1 MKDTRKDDPKA
12 RIDAQTERLPGDI
25 HFHLKELRTSRG
37 WSQGEAAKVFGVG
50 LSKYKLMES
59 SDDQAVDHRT
69 IQRACDVYEVSADYL
84 LGRTTIEFP
93 TAEYIESLGLSK
105 KSLKKLTARSTDR
118 KTLNRII
125 EHRSFFYFMWA
136 VSMYV
141 KDITLNANRI
151 RNEQMMGGLLA
162 MEAAMKMFPDKQEE
176 IREDMFQFRSE
187 LELQA
192 DEKDLETVI
201 KNLKRILHAVREDVR
216 KERNAPEYITRT
228 ELRDSALSFYRKR
241 QGGEKVSFLTVIKKM
256 MEILFRKAPMFR
268 IREGEKANEMIVT
281 LPDVPEKLERSYA
294 EMRKENAE
302 LFAGRS

>member
-1 MKDTRKDDPKA
+1 M
-12 RIDAQTERLPGDI
+12 
-25 HFHLKELRTSRG
+25 
-37 WSQGEAAKVFGVG
+37 
-50 LSKYKLMES
+50 
-59 SDDQAVDHRT
+59 
-69 IQRACDVYEVSADYL
+69 
-84 LGRTTIEFP
+84 
-93 TAEYIESLGLSK
+93 SK

-162 MEAAMKMFPDKQEE
+162 MEAAMKMFPDKQDE
-176 IREDMFQFRSE
+176 IREDIFQVRSE

-192 DEKDLETVI
+192 DEEDLKTVI

-216 KERNAPEYITRT
+216 KERNVPEYITRT
-228 ELRDSALSFYRKR
+228 EIRDNALSFYRKR
-241 QGGEKVSFLTVIKKM
+241 QAGEKVSFLTVIKKG
-256 MEILFRKAPMFR
+256 MEILFRKVPMFR